1 MVGTEHCSVPTLCA
15 PSIFIPTGFQVRVM
29 SPINYDCPKLRHSRK
44 RSAPG
49 IDSGQAG
56 MTVLWELIAN

>member
-1 MVGTEHCSVPTLCA
+1 MVGTEHCSVPMIA
-15 PSIFIPTGFQVRVM
+15 PIKFVPTGFQIRVM
-29 SPINYDCPKLRHSRK
+29 SPINCDCPKLRHSRK